1 MGAEW
6 SVLFYLGIVLLGGL
20 FFGRLVKH
28 IKLPN
33 VTGYLI
39 AGLLLGPYVTRF
51 LSAGLL
57 AELDL
62 VSEVALGF
70 IAFSIGSE
78 FKLSYFKKVGVMPIV
93 IAIFEGLGAVLFVTV
108 AMLAIG
114 QPFPFAI
121 VIGAIASAT
130 APAATIMVIKQYQ
143 AKGPLTQTLL
153 SVVALDDAVALIS
166 FGFSVAI
173 ARSMQSA
180 GGSTPLLQSL
190 LEPFLE
196 IFLAA
201 VIGTALALLFAVPLR
216 YFKKKGNRLCITC
229 AFIFLATALA
239 EVTGAS
245 ALLTTMIM
253 SAVLVNISRSAPD
266 ILQLADSVTAP
277 IYMMFF
283 VISGA
288 ELNLAV
294 LPEIGLVGVVYV
306 LARVAGKW
314 LGATGGAVLAHA
326 GPSVKKYL
334 GPTLIPQAGVAIGL
348 TLVAQNVVPEFAQE
362 IRAIVLCGTFIYEII
377 GPMVAKMCLKKAGE
391 IKPENL

>member
-93 IAIFEGLGAVLFVTV
+93 IAVFEGLGAVL
-108 AMLAIG
+108 
-114 QPFPFAI
+114 
-121 VIGAIASAT
+121 
-130 APAATIMVIKQYQ
+130 
-143 AKGPLTQTLL
+143 
-153 SVVALDDAVALIS
+153 
-166 FGFSVAI
+166 
-173 ARSMQSA
+173 
-180 GGSTPLLQSL
+180 
-190 LEPFLE
+190 
-196 IFLAA
+196 
-201 VIGTALALLFAVPLR
+201 
-216 YFKKKGNRLCITC
+216 
-229 AFIFLATALA
+229 
-239 EVTGAS
+239 
-245 ALLTTMIM
+245 
-253 SAVLVNISRSAPD
+253 
-266 ILQLADSVTAP
+266 
-277 IYMMFF
+277 
-283 VISGA
+283 
-288 ELNLAV
+288 
-294 LPEIGLVGVVYV
+294 
-306 LARVAGKW
+306 
-314 LGATGGAVLAHA
+314 AHA
-326 GPSVKKYL
+326 DPAVKKYL

-377 GPMVAKMCLKKAGE
+377 GPMVAKMCLRKAGE